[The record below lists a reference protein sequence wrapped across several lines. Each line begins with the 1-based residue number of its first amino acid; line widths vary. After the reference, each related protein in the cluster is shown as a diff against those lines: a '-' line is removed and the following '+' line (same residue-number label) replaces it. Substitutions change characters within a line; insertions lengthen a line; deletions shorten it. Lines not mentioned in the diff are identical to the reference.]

1 MEDYNF
7 DHEMF
12 DLKPIIPEIYTPVVQ
27 QPQTSGRSNAANG
40 MRRMMMMSSST
51 SWNSCD
57 PHQIIMNTNPSSNSS
72 PPPSA
77 TASAPTQLIS
87 FQNSNTSSYL
97 PPHSD
102 TAPNCDHNYNLEM
115 SKDYVSSTPQVIS
128 FSANWA
134 DHEDDCG
141 LPDNQYHDAAN
152 GPAVSNKRVCTASR
166 TPLQAQDHLVAER
179 KRRERLGQ
187 LFITLSKVVPGLKK
201 LDKASLLEDA
211 IKYLKALQERVNAL
225 EEEDQ
230 VVKKS
235 SNMMM
240 NMDDHDDNSSSHNY
254 NIGST
259 ISTTTT
265 DQSSAEIRARISN
278 RHVLIKICCRKQM
291 GLISRI
297 PCEMEKM
304 HLSVIDMRVMP
315 FGGAAL
321 DITILAE
328 MHSEFRGTVKEIV
341 GHLQMS
347 FLNAEA
353 SA

>member
-7 DHEMF
+7 DYEMF
-12 DLKPIIPEIYTPVVQ
+12 DLKPIIPEIYTTVVHQQ
-27 QPQTSGRSNAANG
+27 QPQTFGRSNAGNG
-40 MRRMMMMSSST
+40 MRMMVMGSST

-57 PHQIIMNTNPSSNSS
+57 AHQIIMNTNPSSSSSNSS
-72 PPPSA
+72 PAAATA
-77 TASAPTQLIS
+77 TASAPPQLIS
-87 FQNSNTSSYL
+87 FQNTSSYL
-97 PPHSD
+97 PTHSD
-102 TAPNCDHNYNLEM
+102 TAPNCDNYNLEM
-115 SKDYVSSTPQVIS
+115 SKDYISGTPQVIS
-128 FSANWA
+128 FCAANWA
-134 DHEDDCG
+134 DEDDCG
-141 LPDNQYHDAAN
+141 RPDNQYHDAAN
-152 GPAVSNKRVCTASR
+152 IGVSNKRVCTASR

-211 IKYLKALQERVNAL
+211 INYLKALQERVNAL

-235 SNMMM
+235 SNMD
-240 NMDDHDDNSSSHNY
+240 DDHDHNSSSHNY
-254 NIGST
+254 NNIGST
-259 ISTTTT
+259 ISTT

-347 FLNAEA
+347 FLKAA
-353 SA
+353 A

>member
-12 DLKPIIPEIYTPVVQ
+12 DLKPIIPEIYTTVMHQ
-27 QPQTSGRSNAANG
+27 QPQTSGRSNAAKGMG
-40 MRRMMMMSSST
+40 MRMRMRMMMMMSSSST
-51 SWNSCD
+51 SWNSSE
-57 PHQIIMNTNPSSNSS
+57 PHQIIMNTNPSSSNSS
-72 PPPSA
+72 PAP
-77 TASAPTQLIS
+77 TASAP
-87 FQNSNTSSYL
+87 
-97 PPHSD
+97 PHEW
-102 TAPNCDHNYNLEM
+102 P
-115 SKDYVSSTPQVIS
+115 
-128 FSANWA
+128 
-134 DHEDDCG
+134 
-141 LPDNQYHDAAN
+141 
-152 GPAVSNKRVCTASR
+152 VSNKRVCTASR

-235 SNMMM
+235 SSMM
-240 NMDDHDDNSSSHNY
+240 NMDDHDYNSSAHNY
-254 NIGST
+254 NMGST
-259 ISTTTT
+259 ISTTT

-291 GLISRI
+291 GFISRI

-347 FLNAEA
+347 FLNAVA